1 VVSGGNIDAAVLAQL
16 LSDVRPR
23 PPRKPRR
30 RAVEGEPSLA
40 GGRDATRAAAST
52 TPIKTGAR
60 RIAAP
65 ALATEV
71 HEESI
76 W

>member
-1 VVSGGNIDAAVLAQL
+1 VLAQL

-30 RAVEGEPSLA
+30 RTVEGEPALA
-40 GGRDATRAAAST
+40 EGRATARAA
-52 TPIKTGAR
+52 TPKSPAKTGVR
-60 RIAAP
+60 RIPAA
-65 ALATEV
+65 ALETEV
-71 HEESI
+71 HEETI